1 MILPALTGYSH
12 EPSAAGEQKRQPMKK
27 QKKVLGIYG
36 SPRKGGNTDQ
46 LLDRALEGARDAGTH
61 ISRVYVRDLTMGGCI
76 ECGGCDQTG
85 TCVLKDDMQS
95 VYPLM
100 EEADAIILACP
111 IFFYGLTAQTK
122 ALVDRSQAMWSKRM
136 LKKTPEERKQ
146 YDGGKGYLITVGAT
160 RGRQLFDGVRLEAKY
175 FFDALDMS
183 YEGGLFFRSLEK
195 PSDIQNQPNMLQEA
209 YDLGKKAADTA

>member
-1 MILPALTGYSH
+1 M
-12 EPSAAGEQKRQPMKK
+12 QKQVN
-27 QKKVLGIYG
+27 VLGIYG

-46 LLDRALEGARDAGTH
+46 LLDMALEGAHAAGAH
-61 ISRVYVRDLTMGGCI
+61 VSRIYARDLTMSGCI

-85 TCVLKDDMQS
+85 VCVLKDDMQS

-100 EEADAIILACP
+100 EAADAVILACP

-136 LKKTPEERKQ
+136 LVKTVQERKH
-146 YDGGKGYLITVGAT
+146 YDGGKGYLIAVGAT

-183 YEGGLFFRSLEK
+183 YEGGLFFRNLEK
-195 PSDIQNQPNMLQEA
+195 PSDIQKQPAALQQA
-209 YDLGKKAADTA
+209 YDLGRKAATS